1 MLSPLALKAAIFG
14 VLLLLGIGNWL
25 FAVVF
30 ILVSFYLYFRP
41 SLNGSQFILSFLVL
55 LATSLLIIK
64 SSFIVYG
71 SLFIVVF
78 FGFLFFLLLG
88 VKNLIFINRQ
98 PFYYLFNGLLLLVIF
113 ISFFWSRNSQLFF
126 IKYLLIFFAI
136 AFLFR
141 EFLTF
146 SIDGFSNSTKK
157 NLIVYGTAFLVLQLL
172 WAITLLPIS
181 FLNAAGLAL
190 LIVMILQDFI
200 VHHFS
205 GTMSRQIVL
214 RNVTVFLIL
223 SLVIFGASKWQP

>member
-1 MLSPLALKAAIFG
+1 LLSPLALKAAIFSA
-14 VLLLLGIGNWL
+14 LLLLAISNWL

-55 LATSLLIIK
+55 LATSLLVIK

-88 VKNLIFINRQ
+88 IKNLIFVNRQ
-98 PFYYLFNGLLLLVIF
+98 PFYYLFNGLLLLVVF
-113 ISFFWSRNSQLFF
+113 ISFFWAGNSHLFF
-126 IKYLLIFFAI
+126 IKYLSVFFAI

-146 SIDGFSNSTKK
+146 SINGFSNSTKK
-157 NLIVYGTAFLVLQLL
+157 NLIVYGTTFLILQLL

-181 FLNAAGLAL
+181 FLNEASLAL
-190 LIVMILQDFI
+190 LIVLILQDFI
-200 VHHFS
+200 THHFS

-214 RNVTVFLIL
+214 RNVTIFLIL
-223 SLVIFGASKWQP
+223 NLVIFGASKWTP

>member
-1 MLSPLALKAAIFG
+1 MLSPLALKAAIFSA
-14 VLLLLGIGNWL
+14 LLLLAISNWL

-55 LATSLLIIK
+55 LATSLLVIK

-88 VKNLIFINRQ
+88 IKNLIFVNRQ
-98 PFYYLFNGLLLLVIF
+98 PFYYLFNGLLLLVVF
-113 ISFFWSRNSQLFF
+113 ISFFWAGNSHLFF
-126 IKYLLIFFAI
+126 IKYLSVFFAI

-146 SIDGFSNSTKK
+146 SINGFSNSTKK
-157 NLIVYGTAFLVLQLL
+157 NLIVYGTTFLILQLL

-181 FLNAAGLAL
+181 FLNEASLAL
-190 LIVMILQDFI
+190 LIVLILQDFI
-200 VHHFS
+200 THHFS

-214 RNVTVFLIL
+214 RNVTIFLIL
-223 SLVIFGASKWQP
+223 NLVIFGASKWTP

>member
-1 MLSPLALKAAIFG
+1 LLSPLALKAAIFSIILSM
-14 VLLLLGIGNWL
+14 VNSHWSLV
-25 FAVVF
+25 VVF

-41 SLNGSQFILSFLVL
+41 SLNSSQFILSFLVL
-55 LATSLLIIK
+55 LATSLLI
-64 SSFIVYG
+64 VLLVNG
-71 SLFIVVF
+71 QWSLVISLF

-88 VKNLIFINRQ
+88 VKNLIFVNRQ

-113 ISFFWSRNSQLFF
+113 ISFFWAENSRLFF
-126 IKYLLIFFAI
+126 IKYLSVFFAI

-141 EFLTF
+141 EFLIF
-146 SIDGFSNSTKK
+146 SINGFSNSTKK
-157 NLIVYGTAFLVLQLL
+157 NLIVYGAAFLIFQLL

>member
-113 ISFFWSRNSQLFF
+113 ISFFWSGNSQLFF

>member
-14 VLLLLGIGNWL
+14 VLLLLAISNWL

-30 ILVSFYLYFRP
+30 IMVALYLYFRP

-55 LATSLLIIK
+55 LIVSFVLIFNPILQFPNSLIA
-64 SSFIVYG
+64 
-71 SLFIVVF
+71 VF

-88 VKNLIFINRQ
+88 VKNLIFVNRQ

-113 ISFFWSRNSQLFF
+113 IFFFWTGNSHLFF
-126 IKYLLIFFAI
+126 IKYLSVFFAV

-146 SIDGFSNSTKK
+146 SINGFSNSTKK
-157 NLIVYGTAFLVLQLL
+157 NLIVYGTAFLILQLL

-181 FLNAAGLAL
+181 FLNAAALAL

-223 SLVIFGASKWQP
+223 SLVIFGASNWTP

>member
-1 MLSPLALKAAIFG
+1 LLSPLALKAAIFSA
-14 VLLLLGIGNWL
+14 LLLLAVSNWL

-30 ILVSFYLYFRP
+30 VLVSFYLYFRP

-55 LATSLLIIK
+55 LATSLLI
-64 SSFIVYG
+64 VLLVNG
-71 SLFIVVF
+71 QWSLVISLF

-88 VKNLIFINRQ
+88 VKNLIFVNRQ

-113 ISFFWSRNSQLFF
+113 TFFFWAGNSHLFF
-126 IKYLLIFFAI
+126 IKYLSVFFAI
-136 AFLFR
+136 AFLSR

-146 SIDGFSNSTKK
+146 SIDGFSNSAKK
-157 NLIVYGTAFLVLQLL
+157 NLIVYGTAFLILQLL

-190 LIVMILQDFI
+190 LIVIILQDFI
-200 VHHFS
+200 IHHFS

-223 SLVIFGASKWQP
+223 SLVIFGASKWTL